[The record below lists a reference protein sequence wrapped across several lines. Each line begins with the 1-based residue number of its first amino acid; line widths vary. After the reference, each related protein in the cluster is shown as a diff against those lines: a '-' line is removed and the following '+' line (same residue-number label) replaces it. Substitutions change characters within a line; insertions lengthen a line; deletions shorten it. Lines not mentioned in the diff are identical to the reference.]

1 MQSLRSGQWALSIDT
16 NNSKNFATGK
26 HGRGISCE
34 SFQKT
39 RNLGDFTEIYEI
51 FNQKFQKKSNRTEI
65 PDKKAYDNLGLV
77 CSLFQK
83 FRKVLFDSE
92 FLLEWITLN
101 VEWDIVLDLNNFL
114 DRNINI
120 LTKEYDISVFQGSI
134 YSDVGENST
143 KTLKT

>member
-1 MQSLRSGQWALSIDT
+1 M
-16 NNSKNFATGK
+16 
-26 HGRGISCE
+26 
-34 SFQKT
+34 
-39 RNLGDFTEIYEI
+39 
-51 FNQKFQKKSNRTEI
+51 
-65 PDKKAYDNLGLV
+65 
-77 CSLFQK
+77 
-83 FRKVLFDSE
+83 LFDSE